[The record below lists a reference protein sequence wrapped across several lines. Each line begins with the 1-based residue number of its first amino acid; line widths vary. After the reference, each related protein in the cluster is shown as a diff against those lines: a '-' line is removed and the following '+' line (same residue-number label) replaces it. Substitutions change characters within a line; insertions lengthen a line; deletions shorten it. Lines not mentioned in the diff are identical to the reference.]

1 MKQKIEHNILVNETK
16 VKLESTNFLIKNKY
30 EEASTLY
37 VSVTKNFSDEIINV
51 HTERRKKL
59 GAILSML
66 VDEFQN
72 PYYPQ
77 NEKEA
82 LFKSISLIRDV
93 YQSVK
98 HKELEVDLE
107 NQVRNIILAKV
118 DEYIDA
124 ITDLSTSQD
133 REIHEY
139 KTNKLN
145 LA

>member
-1 MKQKIEHNILVNETK
+1 M
-16 VKLESTNFLIKNKY
+16 
-30 EEASTLY
+30 
-37 VSVTKNFSDEIINV
+37 
-51 HTERRKKL
+51 
-59 GAILSML
+59 
-66 VDEFQN
+66 
-72 PYYPQ
+72 
-77 NEKEA
+77 
-82 LFKSISLIRDV
+82 

-145 LA
+145 FINDIVKAILLDVGEYPIIEIPKTVSECLEKEIKVLYLLEK